1 LSQQPGEN
9 ASKDAGENASK
20 YAGQDAGENASQNA
34 GENASKYAGEKATKN
49 AGQDAG
55 EKASKNAGQGAA
67 VNAGPVAPRAS
78 EKPLCQAYDVALLDL
93 DGVVYIGGEAIPG
106 ASQALRKAG
115 DEGMRLAYVTNNA
128 NRTPAAV
135 AEILNG
141 FGISATRE
149 DVVTSAQAA
158 ARLLAERLPAGSAV
172 LAIGGMG
179 LRVALRERGLRPV
192 STAAERPAAVAQ
204 GYAPGIS
211 YPLLAEGGRA
221 VAAGA
226 LFVGT
231 NADRTLPSQHG
242 LQPGN
247 GSLLQVIAYATG
259 RTPLIAGKPEPPLH
273 KESVIRT
280 GARHPLVVGDRLD
293 TDIEAAWRVDA
304 DSLLVLTGVTGTA
317 EAVLAPPHQ
326 RPTYV
331 AGDLSG
337 LLEPQ
342 PAVSSEGGTFGCG
355 GWTVRWTDDGQL
367 ELCGRGAR
375 IDGLRAL
382 CAAAWS
388 RDGVTAG
395 QIRQALQI
403 LGEPRLPARSTRNP
417 RSATQCA
424 PAANGTG
431 PGPPPRTARSGG
443 DAGTGR
449 GGAPFGDLEGPAE
462 AITAG
467 KADFGAD
474 RIQRWFGRP
483 GPV

>member
-1 LSQQPGEN
+1 MSQQPSE
-9 ASKDAGENASK
+9 DAA
-20 YAGQDAGENASQNA
+20 
-34 GENASKYAGEKATKN
+34 KN
-49 AGQDAG
+49 AGTD
-55 EKASKNAGQGAA
+55 
-67 VNAGPVAPRAS
+67 AGPVAPRAS

-93 DGVVYIGGEAIPG
+93 DGVVYIGGEVIPG

-135 AEILNG
+135 AAILTA
-141 FGISATRE
+141 FGISATRQ

-172 LAIGGMG
+172 LVIGGMG

-231 NADRTLPSQHG
+231 NADRTLPSPHG

-273 KESVIRT
+273 NESVLRT

-304 DSLLVLTGVTGTA
+304 DSLLVLTGVTGPA

-331 AGDLSG
+331 ADDLFG

-342 PAVSSEGGTFGCG
+342 PAISSEGGTFGCG
-355 GWTVRWTDDGQL
+355 GWTARWTRDGQL
-367 ELCGRGAR
+367 ELSGAGAR

-388 RDGVTAG
+388 RDGTTAG
-395 QIRQALQI
+395 HIKQALQT
-403 LGEPRLPARSTRNP
+403 LGEPRLTRMGLPVPEGPAPGP
-417 RSATQCA
+417 RRRGGCSRDGLSGSASLRLR
-424 PAANGTG
+424 PTG
-431 PGPPPRTARSGG
+431 PGR
-443 DAGTGR
+443 R
-449 GGAPFGDLEGPAE
+449 GGCSRDGAYGA
-462 AITAG
+462 
-467 KADFGAD
+467 AD
-474 RIQRWFGRP
+474 RSAGRTSLP
-483 GPV
+483 II